1 VRVIQIALFVL
12 LSGLVQI
19 AQAQWDA
26 GMHPLDRAE
35 ARGQTNCAQL
45 SADSLLTS
53 GGAASKTS
61 QSNENAKN
69 SKIMAEDD
77 KKYVDILLHE
87 YDTLRQ
93 EILQK
98 NTAFLQAA
106 TVTSATFFAM
116 FTALFALKGKRW
128 TYILTLIPLVV
139 FAWTAY
145 YATHQPVSAISSR
158 LRQLEH
164 EINWR
169 AGQKLLIWENEY
181 GWGGGLYDQ
190 RTQEREKEKK
200 EKKEKL

>member
-1 VRVIQIALFVL
+1 
-12 LSGLVQI
+12 
-19 AQAQWDA
+19 
-26 GMHPLDRAE
+26 MHPLDGAE
-35 ARGQTNCAQL
+35 ALGQTYYAQL
-45 SADSLLTS
+45 SADNPVPS
-53 GGAASKTS
+53 GGAASKAS
-61 QSNENAKN
+61 EANENDMN
-69 SKIMAEDD
+69 PKIMNENDR
-77 KKYVDILLHE
+77 KHVDILLHE

-116 FTALFALKGKRW
+116 FTVLFALKAKRW
-128 TYILTLIPLVV
+128 IYILTLIPLFV

-164 EINWR
+164 EINRR
-169 AGQKLLIWENEY
+169 AGQKLLIWESEY

-190 RTQEREKEKK
+190 RTLEREKA
-200 EKKEKL
+200 KKEKLDTSRPEGRTPTMAALGPAFD